1 MGASNEAVQA
11 CRLLK
16 STPNRLQTPVNELLS
31 FASPQHLQAM
41 THCVKDDKS
50 A

>member
-1 MGASNEAVQA
+1 MGASNEAVRA

-41 THCVKDDKS
+41 TLCVKDDKS